1 MGFSES
7 GEGQIDANGLCICCK
22 MRQSD
27 AMRISVD
34 IDDSILEEL
43 VRITGER
50 KKSPAVAKAVKEF
63 LFRRKAR
70 EFGDMLF
77 NGEFHYDVLN
87 DEIEAQQDTAAA
99 VVEGTGKSRKDVSYR
114 EDTKRKRK

>member
-1 MGFSES
+1 
-7 GEGQIDANGLCICCK
+7 
-22 MRQSD
+22 
-27 AMRISVD
+27 MRISVD

-50 KKSPAVAKAVKEF
+50 KKSPAVAKAVQEF
-63 LFRRKAR
+63 LYRRKAR

-87 DEIEAQQDTAAA
+87 DELEAQQDPSAA
-99 VVEGTGKSRKDVSYR
+99 VAAEGSVAPPKSASYR
-114 EDTKRKRK
+114 DVNKRKRK